1 MCIGVNSTRMKIV
14 CTHTSSPK
22 NFLNYPR
29 AQRETHSACV
39 TSSHRQPLVPRHGH
53 AHDYRAWNPP
63 ALSGRYIMPS
73 GGGDN
78 GGGPVTGPLAAQ
90 RQLTASLAALLR
102 KAGVTFTSRYASTRF
117 LQQPSV
123 HAQAPSAAHGAGKA
137 RLPSRLRGHPWTP
150 ACSEAPMQHA
160 PAYWSGG
167 IDSMA
172 DEFEGQLR
180 CDLEEAPEMGLAKL
194 ALV

>member
-1 MCIGVNSTRMKIV
+1 MHA
-14 CTHTSSPK
+14 HTFSEKLPK
-22 NFLNYPR
+22 LPPR
-29 AQRETHSACV
+29 AKGDALCLRHN
-39 TSSHRQPLVPRHGH
+39 SHRQPLVPRHGH
-53 AHDYRAWNPP
+53 AHDYRAWNPL
-63 ALSGRYIMPS
+63 ALSGRYILP

-90 RQLTASLAALLR
+90 RQQTASLAALLR
-102 KAGVTFTSRYASTRF
+102 KAGVTFTSRYASIRF

-123 HAQAPSAAHGAGKA
+123 HAQAPSAAHRGEKA
-137 RLPSRLRGHPWTP
+137 RIPSRLRGHPWTP

-167 IDSMA
+167 IDSIDSMA
-172 DEFEGQLR
+172 EEFEGQLR